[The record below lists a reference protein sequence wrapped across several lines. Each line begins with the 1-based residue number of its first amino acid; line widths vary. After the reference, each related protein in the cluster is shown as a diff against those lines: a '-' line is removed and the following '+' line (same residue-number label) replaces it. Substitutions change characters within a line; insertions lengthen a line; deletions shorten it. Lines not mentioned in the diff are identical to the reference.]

1 MKLHEVVERLNL
13 DALED
18 LRDRDDRFVV
28 DSDRVVAV
36 LIDVRRSGKWKVRR
50 FVYLFCEHGVA
61 VLSHALAPLLAVGIV
76 WPDLHMY
83 EGRTAAE
90 EGIVFGHENMG
101 VVSAV
106 GEAVSALEEGDRVV
120 MPFNVSCGFCQNCEE
135 GFTGFCTNVNPGF
148 AGGAYGYVAMGP
160 YPGGQA
166 EKLRVPY
173 ADHNALKLPDGDE
186 HEDAF
191 SLLADIFPTGWH
203 GTELAD
209 LQPGESVA
217 IFGAGPVG
225 LMAAYSAKIKGA
237 AEIYVVDQVPS
248 RLELA
253 EDHCDAHAIDFSEGD
268 PVDQIIDAH
277 GGMVDKGVDAV
288 GYQATDPKEVDTDT
302 DDYSYQ
308 PAKENPAIVINNL
321 IRVVRPTGQLGI
333 PGLYVPEDPGA
344 PDDMA
349 AQGRLGIDFGKFFE
363 KGLRCGTGQCNVKS
377 YNRYLRDMI
386 IEGRAD
392 PSWVVSHRVDLEEAP
407 DMYEAFDA
415 REEGVTK
422 VLLEP

>member
-1 MKLHEVVERLNL
+1 MDRTMRAVVYQGPYDVAIEEV
-13 DALED
+13 
-18 LRDRDDRFVV
+18 DDPEIEHPNDVV
-28 DSDRVVAV
+28 
-36 LIDVRRSGKWKVRR
+36 IDITTSCICG
-50 FVYLFCEHGVA
+50 
-61 VLSHALAPLLAVGIV
+61 S
-76 WPDLHMY
+76 DLHMY

-101 VVSAV
+101 IVSEV
-106 GEAVSALEEGDRVV
+106 GEAVSTLEGDRVV

-135 GFTGFCTNVNPGF
+135 GYTGFCTNVNPGF

-173 ADHNALKLPDGDE
+173 ADHNALKLPEGDE

-203 GTELAD
+203 GTELAN

-253 EDHCDAHAIDFSEGD
+253 EENCDATAIDFSEGD
-268 PVDQIIDAH
+268 PVDQIIEEH

-288 GYQATDPKEVDTDT
+288 GYQATDPEDVDTESE
-302 DDYSYQ
+302 DYSYD
-308 PAKENPAIVINNL
+308 PAKENPAVVINSL
-321 IRVVRPTGQLGI
+321 IRVVRPTGELGI
-333 PGLYVPEDPGA
+333 PGLYVPEDPAHRTTWPRRG
-344 PDDMA
+344 DSESTS
-349 AQGRLGIDFGKFFE
+349 GSSSR
-363 KGLRCGTGQCNVKS
+363 
-377 YNRYLRDMI
+377 RDSSAV
-386 IEGRAD
+386 RA
-392 PSWVVSHRVDLEEAP
+392 S
-407 DMYEAFDA
+407 
-415 REEGVTK
+415 VTSSRTTATSAT
-422 VLLEP
+422 